1 MFSWTESRHT
11 VCRFSSSTILCCLG
25 LSAFLGSCDR
35 FETREVLAT
44 VLAVDGK
51 ATVVHE
57 ANAMPAAQVPLL
69 AVGDRL
75 RTERDGKVM
84 VSLVPGARVVLS
96 RDSELEVEELKIHKL
111 GAAVSHA
118 VRARNAHIRLLRG
131 SICASV
137 VQRRVR
143 PHIRLY
149 VGTPAGTFEASPGT
163 TFYVRVNET
172 VTHVACAGGTVS
184 LGSGGDADAE
194 MLEAGYAREW
204 EKEKANGLPMQV
216 VRDPNLRE
224 EVQNALA
231 AARTSEDLEDSR
243 RYIMPGLGQ
252 P

>member
-57 ANAMPAAQVPLL
+57 ANAMPAGQLSLL

-96 RDSELEVEELKIHKL
+96 RDSELEVEELKIHRL

-118 VRARNAHIRLLRG
+118 VRARNAHIRLLQG
-131 SICASV
+131 SI
-137 VQRRVR
+137 
-143 PHIRLY
+143 
-149 VGTPAGTFEASPGT
+149 
-163 TFYVRVNET
+163 
-172 VTHVACAGGTVS
+172 
-184 LGSGGDADAE
+184 
-194 MLEAGYAREW
+194 
-204 EKEKANGLPMQV
+204 
-216 VRDPNLRE
+216 
-224 EVQNALA
+224 
-231 AARTSEDLEDSR
+231 
-243 RYIMPGLGQ
+243 
-252 P
+252 